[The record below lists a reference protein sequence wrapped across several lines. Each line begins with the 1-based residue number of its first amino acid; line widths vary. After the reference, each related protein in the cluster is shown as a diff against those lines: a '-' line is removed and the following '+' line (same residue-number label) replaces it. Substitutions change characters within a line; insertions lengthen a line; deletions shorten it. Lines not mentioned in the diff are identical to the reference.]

1 MVEIK
6 FEIDKNRC
14 VAVENKKLVGKCEYL
29 VENDVW
35 NIIHTGVSQD
45 YQGLGIA
52 KKLVLEVIKEAKNHN
67 KKLMAACS
75 YAQKVINNL

>member
-52 KKLVLEVIKEAKNHN
+52 KKLVLEVIKTAE
-67 KKLMAACS
+67 
-75 YAQKVINNL
+75 INNKIIITSLN